1 MATLTPEGVTA
12 RFTELE
18 NQHNTLLGRMA
29 NLEGEH
35 QRVHA
40 ELATSKAHL
49 TQARQEVAA
58 LQLKT
63 NKLEGDVAAGNGG
76 RGGFQ
81 FRLIDLKAMVLEKL
95 AGRNQWQAWSEA
107 TRS

>member
-1 MATLTPEGVTA
+1 MATLTHEGVTA
-12 RFTELE
+12 RFTEPE
-18 NQHNTLLGRMA
+18 NHHNTLLGRMA

-49 TQARQEVAA
+49 TIARQEVAA

-63 NKLEGDVAAGNGG
+63 NKLEGDIAAGNGG
-76 RGGFQ
+76 KGGGFQ
-81 FRLIDLKAMVLEKL
+81 FRLIDPKSMVPDKL
-95 AGRNQWQAWSEA
+95 ASRNQW
-107 TRS
+107 